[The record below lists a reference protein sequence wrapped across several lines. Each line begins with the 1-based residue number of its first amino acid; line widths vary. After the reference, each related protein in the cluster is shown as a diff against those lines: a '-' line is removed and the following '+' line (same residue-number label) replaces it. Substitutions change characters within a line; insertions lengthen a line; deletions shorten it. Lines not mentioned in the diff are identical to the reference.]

1 MEATLERPST
11 LPAAAELVERIEW
24 LIKLRWLAIAGVVL
38 TLELVKRGL
47 QIPLPSTPI
56 WGVMAAL
63 ALYNLLLAGVRRQ
76 LRSGRQPVARGGPD
90 APRAT
95 AALRL
100 ALAPVQ
106 LLRLWLALENLV
118 RFLIVAVARRKQAG
132 AIPWKRKTLGD
143 LLVPRE
149 LWGVKSEDV
158 IFRAAA
164 LASAQITVDLIA
176 LATLLHFSG
185 GLENP
190 FIFYSIFHVVIASI
204 LLSRRATYLEATL
217 GFSLI
222 GAVGLGEFL
231 GLLRHYPLGL
241 VSGVAAFQSPA
252 FVAAEILVL
261 GSTLYLTAYMATSIS
276 AGQRSYEREAALL
289 SNDLARKAELLEA
302 AYTSVSQAERTKS
315 QYMRKVAHELKA
327 PLGAVQMLLKVIL
340 DGLAG
345 EVSEKSRDLVTR
357 AEHRTRELAQ
367 LTQDLLALSRAREG
381 TLAVELAPFVPG
393 ELVAAVVAELQGL
406 AVEAGVTVASEI
418 VPGLETVQGDVAGLR
433 QLVGNLLSNA
443 VRYTPRGGAV
453 TVRLRRA
460 GAGLRLE
467 VEDTGIGIPKD
478 DLPRIFEEFFRSA
491 NARGHTSDGTGLG
504 LSIVRA
510 VAEQHGGKVSVESA
524 PGKGTRFTVDL
535 PLKGLAAT

>member
-1 MEATLERPST
+1 MERPST

-47 QIPLPSTPI
+47 QMPLPSAPI
-56 WGVMAAL
+56 WGVMMVL
-63 ALYNLLLAGVRRQ
+63 ALYNLLLTAVRRQ
-76 LRSGRQPVARGGPD
+76 LQNPRQPDAGAGPGTSG
-90 APRAT
+90 AT
-95 AALRL
+95 AGLRL

-106 LLRLWLALENLV
+106 LLQPWLAVENLF
-118 RFLIVAVARRKQAG
+118 RFLIAAVARRKRAG
-132 AIPWKRKTLGD
+132 ATAWQRSTLAD

-149 LWGVKSEDV
+149 LWGVEPEAV
-158 IFRAAA
+158 IVRAAA

-176 LATLLHFSG
+176 LAALLHLSG

-190 FIFYSIFHVVIASI
+190 FIFYSVFHVVIASI

-222 GAVGLGEFL
+222 AAVGLGEFL

-241 VSGVAAFQSPA
+241 MSGVAAFQSPT
-252 FVAAEILVL
+252 FVAAQILVL

-289 SNDLARKAELLEA
+289 SNDVARKAELLEV
-302 AYTSVSQAERTKS
+302 AYTSVSQAERSKS

-327 PLGAVQMLLKVIL
+327 PLGAVQLLLKVIL

-345 EVSEKSRDLVTR
+345 ELSEKSRDLVTR
-357 AEHRTRELAQ
+357 AEHRTRELTQ

-381 TLAVELAPFVPG
+381 VLAVEIAPVALG
-393 ELVAAVVAELQGL
+393 ELVTDVVAQTQAL
-406 AVEAGVTVASEI
+406 ATQAGVTI
-418 VPGLETVQGDVAGLR
+418 VPVVAPGLGPVQGDAAGLR

-443 VRYTPRGGAV
+443 VRYTPRGGRVAV
-453 TVRLRRA
+453 HLQRTD
-460 GAGLRLE
+460 AGLRLE

-491 NARGHTSDGTGLG
+491 NARSHTCDGTGLG
-504 LSIVRA
+504 LSIVKA
-510 VAEQHGGKVSVESA
+510 VAEQHGGKVSVESD

-535 PLKGLAAT
+535 PLKGPTTT